1 MCRCGS
7 GLLSVQMDLFNV
19 RTQIARVSKEVP
31 VLMSSPMAGVDCS
44 DEGGD
49 ASAVTDGDIGPDV
62 DRSCLGPRSM
72 WWGGYES
79 QDVSTTRGPDIYI
92 V

>member
-1 MCRCGS
+1 VSLWIRAVVRS
-7 GLLSVQMDLFNV
+7 NGLVQRSDSDSSC
-19 RTQIARVSKEVP
+19 SKEVP